1 MVNRTIRV
9 DASNT
14 TQIRTITVGTPVR
27 RVVQSSTNINN
38 LQGVDISNLSN
49 GSVLVYNTS
58 SSNWES
64 TTTLENQN
72 ISGGQY

>member
-14 TQIRTITVGTPVR
+14 TQVRSVTVGTPVR
-27 RVVQSSTNINN
+27 RVTQASTNINS
-38 LQGVDISNLSN
+38 LAGVDVSNLEN
-49 GSVLVYNTS
+49 GSVLIYSTS
-58 SSNWES
+58 SSNWVS
-64 TTTLENQN
+64 TTSLDEQD